1 MKTHKTKIS
10 FRARIVALLLLC
22 WALPMILLA
31 AFNVK
36 YMTSDRLQTQ
46 VSKEIQRLRYSN
58 ELSVDALEK
67 AVELSR
73 KASYDKQIVGYYNR
87 CTHGSM
93 DRSEL
98 VSRSF
103 NYIRNTYGR
112 EDTIRMALLWYREDP
127 ENMDCA
133 IYNTG
138 QGATFSTVRNY
149 WERDHQ
155 KILELSRTIDT
166 RVTLYVHEGRLYLVR
181 NLLTPGFEN
190 IGTLVF
196 LLNQEYCFQSF
207 TAFPTGTS
215 VTLQLD
221 GATLQLAGEPV
232 TREETGMD
240 DQSGQHGYHWDKG
253 KLGIYYDM
261 NRDGHHLT
269 ALVRFGEDA
278 GFGPMYGLEGF
289 FWLMILCLIPLVSM
303 LLLVCYRHLTT
314 PIKKMM
320 EGAEE
325 IELGHLGY
333 QLDYEPPSKEFQ
345 YLADSFNAMSSR
357 LDYQFR
363 HIYEEELAL
372 RDARIKALQSHI
384 NPHFMNNTLEI
395 INWEARMAGDD
406 KVSEMIEAL
415 ATLMNAGIDRKM
427 RPVIPLSEEMVY
439 VNAYLHIIKER
450 FGSRLVVDN
459 RFPEE
464 IMSCEVPRLIL
475 QPVIE
480 NAIEH
485 GAAQTSSQS
494 TVVLQGRR
502 EGEFLYLEII
512 NQSVMTEEDV
522 AKVKRLL
529 APDYDTSKESSGNL
543 GISNVN
549 QRLRIIYGEDSGL
562 SVGMVDEDH
571 VMSRLTIRLSG
582 LEERD
587 KFVHTCQKQ
596 ATGQNETTK
605 TTTGYSK
612 SPKKEA

>member
-1 MKTHKTKIS
+1 MKKHKKLS
-10 FRARIVALLLLC
+10 FRARIVALLLIC
-22 WALPMILLA
+22 WVLPMILLA

-36 YMTSDRLQTQ
+36 YMTSDRFQTQ
-46 VSKEIQRLRYSN
+46 VSKEIQRLKYSDKMSADSL
-58 ELSVDALEK
+58 EWAVD
-67 AVELSR
+67 LSR
-73 KASYDKQIVGYYNR
+73 KASYDKKIVEYYSR
-87 CTHGSM
+87 YRSGAL

-98 VSRSF
+98 ISRSY
-103 NYIRNTYGR
+103 NYIRGTYGR
-112 EDTIRMALLWYREDP
+112 QDVIRMALLWYREDP
-127 ENMDCA
+127 ENMDCSV
-133 IYNTG
+133 YSTG
-138 QGATFSTVRNY
+138 QGATFSTVRDY
-149 WERDHQ
+149 WEKDHRE
-155 KILELSRTIDT
+155 ILRLSQQIDT
-166 RVTLYVHEGRLYLVR
+166 SASLYVHDGRLYLVR

-196 LLNQEYCFQSF
+196 LINQDYCFQSF

-215 VTLQLD
+215 VTLRLD
-221 GATLQLAGEPV
+221 GQRLQLTGEPV
-232 TREETGMD
+232 APEDTGMTEG
-240 DQSGQHGYHWDKG
+240 SGNSGYLWEKG
-253 KLGIYYDM
+253 TLGIYYAM
-261 NRDGHHLT
+261 HRDGHELT
-269 ALVRFGEDA
+269 ALVRFDENA

-289 FWLMILCLIPLVSM
+289 FWLMIICLVPLVM
-303 LLLVCYRHLTT
+303 LLLFVCYRHLTT
-314 PIKKMM
+314 PIQQLM

-325 IELGHLGY
+325 IEQGHLGY
-333 QLDYEPPSKEFQ
+333 QLSYEPPSTEFQ
-345 YLADSFNAMSSR
+345 YLTDSFNAMSSR
-357 LDYQFR
+357 LEYQFR

-439 VNAYLHIIKER
+439 VNAYLHIIKAR
-450 FGSRLVVDN
+450 FGSRLVVED

-464 IMSCEVPRLIL
+464 IMDCLVPRLIL

-494 TVVLQGRR
+494 TVELRGRR
-502 EGEFLYLEII
+502 EGEMLYLEII
-512 NQSVMTEEDV
+512 NESKMTEEDA

-549 QRLRIIYGEDSGL
+549 QRLRIIYGGESGL
-562 SVGMVDEDH
+562 EVGMMDENR
-571 VMSRLTIRLSG
+571 VMSRLTMDLSG
-582 LEERD
+582 LRERD
-587 KFVHTCQKQ
+587 GFVR
-596 ATGQNETTK
+596 
-605 TTTGYSK
+605 
-612 SPKKEA
+612 P